1 MKPTAYVVNVARGGL
16 IDEQALYTALTT
28 GEIAGAGLDVF
39 TSEPPKEDGT
49 AFPLLSLPNV
59 VDATSGRRPTKRR
72 RPASRSP
79 APVKL
84 ALEGDLV
91 PDAVN
96 VAGGVIDPFVR
107 PGIAL
112 VDGSA
117 RCSRGSP
124 RAR

>member
-1 MKPTAYVVNVARGGL
+1 
-16 IDEQALYTALTT
+16 
-28 GEIAGAGLDVF
+28 
-39 TSEPPKEDGT
+39 
-49 AFPLLSLPNV
+49 
-59 VDATSGRRPTKRR
+59 
-72 RPASRSP
+72 
-79 APVKL
+79 VKL

-112 VDGSA
+112 VEQLGQVFSGLA
-117 RCSRGSP
+117 